1 MGLSAS
7 STSWRSP
14 GAILDAQPAQA
25 AYEVSRTSVWV
36 CLAIAVLRRVR
47 RGLRFDE
54 LDEGLGERRAAPVAV
69 GDQIERAPDA
79 QILHPETEEEPRTAL
94 VLHRPLRDERDSDA
108 CAHALLD
115 RLSRAHLADDTE
127 RRQPARLTCVPGT
140 GRAPAAPHAGARA
153 GGARNRAG
161 AGPRASARRRG
172 RGGRG
177 AGRRA
182 RPRGRGRARRRS
194 AASERGRRPRE
205 RSSPARPP
213 SRTPRG
219 GAGP

>member
-36 CLAIAVLRRVR
+36 CLAIAALRRVR

-108 CAHALLD
+108 CAHRSEEHTSELQSLAYLVCRLL
-115 RLSRAHLADDTE
+115 LEKKKTHI
-127 RRQPARLTCVPGT
+127 
-140 GRAPAAPHAGARA
+140 
-153 GGARNRAG
+153 
-161 AGPRASARRRG
+161 
-172 RGGRG
+172 
-177 AGRRA
+177 
-182 RPRGRGRARRRS
+182 
-194 AASERGRRPRE
+194 
-205 RSSPARPP
+205 
-213 SRTPRG
+213 
-219 GAGP
+219 

>member
-127 RRQPARLTCVPGT
+127 RRQLGVHLVERPLERFARARARLRSEEHTSELQSPCNLVCRLLLEKKKKHT
-140 GRAPAAPHAGARA
+140 TT
-153 GGARNRAG
+153 
-161 AGPRASARRRG
+161 SA
-172 RGGRG
+172 
-177 AGRRA
+177 
-182 RPRGRGRARRRS
+182 
-194 AASERGRRPRE
+194 
-205 RSSPARPP
+205 
-213 SRTPRG
+213 
-219 GAGP
+219 

>member
-54 LDEGLGERRAAPVAV
+54 LDEGLGERRAAPVTV

-79 QILHPETEEEPRTAL
+79 QILHR
-94 VLHRPLRDERDSDA
+94 RDEGEPW
-108 CAHALLD
+108 
-115 RLSRAHLADDTE
+115 RLE
-127 RRQPARLTCVPGT
+127 PMRRQIEMSGYLPLNRPISAGSTYSPGIVEPPT
-140 GRAPAAPHAGARA
+140 TSSPDMRPWNWSSACC
-153 GGARNRAG
+153 
-161 AGPRASARRRG
+161 ASRWSASRRR
-172 RGGRG
+172 
-177 AGRRA
+177 A
-182 RPRGRGRARRRS
+182 
-194 AASERGRRPRE
+194 
-205 RSSPARPP
+205 
-213 SRTPRG
+213 
-219 GAGP
+219 

>member
-79 QILHPETEEEPRTAL
+79 QILHPEREAEPRTAL
-94 VLHRPLRDERDSDA
+94 VLQRPRRAERGCDA
-108 CAHALLD
+108 RAHGVLD
-115 RLSRAHLADDTE
+115 R
-127 RRQPARLTCVPGT
+127 Q
-140 GRAPAAPHAGARA
+140 
-153 GGARNRAG
+153 
-161 AGPRASARRRG
+161 RRG
-172 RGGRG
+172 D
-177 AGRRA
+177 
-182 RPRGRGRARRRS
+182 
-194 AASERGRRPRE
+194 
-205 RSSPARPP
+205 PAEDAHP
-213 SRTPRG
+213 G
-219 GAGP
+219 

>member
-127 RRQPARLTCVPGT
+127 RRQLGVHLVERPPERFARARARLACAEGIRT
-140 GRAPAAPHAGARA
+140 
-153 GGARNRAG
+153 
-161 AGPRASARRRG
+161 
-172 RGGRG
+172 GRG
-177 AGRRA
+177 ADDADLGESFLD
-182 RPRGRGRARRRS
+182 PRGDLAARADAQADRDVRILPLESSDQRGQHVLARDRG
-194 AASERGRRPRE
+194 AADDQL
-205 RSSPARPP
+205 A
-213 SRTPRG
+213 
-219 GAGP
+219 